1 MSNLLALKDWGFY
14 IVLGVILVGGFVLMY
29 FKNKKEQKQ
38 REENKQKLDSLP
50 IGTEILTI
58 GMIKGSIVKNESE
71 YVVLSTGDE
80 ENKGFITIHKNGIY
94 RVLSEEAMQES
105 QTASEKTVK
114 DETIVENVEQPVE
127 EKVEKVE
134 ENVVTEER
142 ETPAEDEI
150 SD

>member
-14 IVLGVILVGGFVLMY
+14 IILGVILVGGFVLMY

-38 REENKQKLDSLP
+38 REENKQKLDALAV
-50 IGTEILTI
+50 GTEILTI
-58 GMIKGSIVKNESE
+58 GMIKGSIVKNEGE
-71 YVVLSTGDE
+71 YVVLATGDE
-80 ENKGFITIHKNGIY
+80 ENKGFITLHKNGIY
-94 RVLSEEAMQES
+94 RILSEE
-105 QTASEKTVK
+105 TVK
-114 DETIVENVEQPVE
+114 EEAETDNLQEPVNEEAQPVEQPVE
-127 EKVEKVE
+127 EKAE

>member
-14 IVLGVILVGGFVLMY
+14 IVLGLILVAGFVLMY

-38 REENKQKLDSLP
+38 REENDKKLNSLAV
-50 IGTEILTI
+50 GTEILTI
-58 GMIKGSIVKNESE
+58 GMIKGSIVKNEGE
-71 YVVLSTGDE
+71 YVVLATGDE
-80 ENKGFITIHKNGIY
+80 ENKGFITLHKKGIY
-94 RVLSEEAMQES
+94 TILSEATVNEEVETDSSQEIAKEDVAES
-105 QTASEKTVK
+105 
-114 DETIVENVEQPVE
+114 VEQPAE
-127 EKVEKVE
+127 EKTE

>member
-1 MSNLLALKDWGFY
+1 MSNLLAGTNWGFY

-50 IGTEILTI
+50 IGTEVLTI
-58 GMIKGSIVKNESE
+58 GLIKGTIVKNEGE

-80 ENKGFITIHKNGIY
+80 ENKGFITLNKNGIY
-94 RVLSEEAMQES
+94 KILTEKVMQEAQPASEE
-105 QTASEKTVK
+105 TVK
-114 DETIVENVEQPVE
+114 DKTDEENVEQPVE
-127 EKVEKVE
+127 KKVEKAD